1 MRLAV
6 KPVGFIYYDYELF
19 NVYDVL
25 CISDDPLHTM
35 KYIQSKFKLKMD
47 KIEEPDMYLGAD
59 LSKTT
64 NVNGQEY
71 WDMSSENYCTAAV
84 TNLEYVFGKAWFK
97 VSAKVCYPYE
107 LWLSSIYGCDRR
119 AQCNG
124 YQWYQ

>member
-47 KIEEPDMYLGAD
+47 KIEEPDMYLGTD
-59 LSKTT
+59 LPNMT
-64 NVNGQEY
+64 NVDGKEC
-71 WDMSSENYCTAAV
+71 WFMSSDNYCVSAV
-84 TNLEYVFGKAWFK
+84 TNVESVLANQG
-97 VSAKVCYPYE
+97 
-107 LWLSSIYGCDRR
+107 
-119 AQCNG
+119 
-124 YQWYQ
+124 